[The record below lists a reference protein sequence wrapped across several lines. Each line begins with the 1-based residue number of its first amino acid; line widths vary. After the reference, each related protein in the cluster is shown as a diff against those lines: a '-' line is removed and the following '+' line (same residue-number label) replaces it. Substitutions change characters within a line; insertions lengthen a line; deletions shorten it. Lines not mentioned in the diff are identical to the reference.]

1 MQRSVRA
8 AHLSFHRRRLMVDF
22 LAEDSNDFLGLS
34 CGRAHVAQLC
44 DELRASGYSC
54 SWAGHALE
62 SDSHGGAVAYLL
74 HGLDAGCWRSSGS
87 RWRSGSGVVGW
98 GLRLSLGGIWRQQVF
113 GGELRVV
120 VGRAHARLHLLQR
133 EAHAAQL
140 GDGLPP
146 QGQGEG
152 AAGDGGGQ
160 GATCSMVSNGSLVL
174 EVGGGV
180 EAHSIGG
187 CGGDSMGG

>member
-1 MQRSVRA
+1 
-8 AHLSFHRRRLMVDF
+8 MVDF

-54 SWAGHALE
+54 SWAGHSLE

-120 VGRAHARLHLLQR
+120 VGRTHARLHLLPR

-152 AAGDGGGQ
+152 AAGDILKHVHGCVLQDKVRERRGVGAGRAQPARWCPTARWCWKWEGGWRRIQ
-160 GATCSMVSNGSLVL
+160 
-174 EVGGGV
+174 
-180 EAHSIGG
+180 
-187 CGGDSMGG
+187 